1 MFKRFL
7 AFLQNSPFI
16 EGMGRILDF
25 AGIIERE
32 TAPGKTDTEE
42 LKEDWNKVMWDFK
55 HFIILVEKK
64 GNDGERNAQQQ
75 PISA

>member
-7 AFLQNSPFI
+7 AFLKESPFI
-16 EGMGRILDF
+16 EGMGRIFDF
-25 AGIIERE
+25 MGVIESGLKP
-32 TAPGKTDTEE
+32 TMTDAEA
-42 LKEDWNKVMWDFK
+42 LNEDWKKVMGDFK

-64 GNDGERNAQQQ
+64 GNDGERNTQQQ

>member
-1 MFKRFL
+1 MFKRLL

-25 AGIIERE
+25 AGVIERE
-32 TAPGKTDTEE
+32 TAPGKNDAEA
-42 LKEDWNKVMWDFK
+42 LNEDWNKVMGDFK

-64 GNDGERNAQQQ
+64 GNDGERNTQQQ